1 MHQCQFLAQ
10 GFEWMSYDDA
20 QNSVL
25 AYVRHGA
32 QAADAVLVVCNLTP
46 QPHDAYRVG
55 LPFGKKL
62 VLKYSSDDT
71 EFGGSGYRVAGQ
83 ITPESMPI
91 HGRSTSAILALPPLG
106 AVVYQ
111 IL

>member
-1 MHQCQFLAQ
+1 
-10 GFEWMSYDDA
+10 MSYDDA